1 MLDSLLK
8 LIKFHQEY
16 KIYLIF
22 RYIFLFL
29 DPMIMREMKR
39 SKLCDEFA
47 TAMNKHGEVELFYKA
62 FLKPMEIALKTSIT

>member
-1 MLDSLLK
+1 
-8 LIKFHQEY
+8 
-16 KIYLIF
+16 
-22 RYIFLFL
+22 
-29 DPMIMREMKR
+29 MREMKR